1 MFFFENRNRLNAFRK
16 INGLFRERPAAQY
29 DGRYAV
35 RNGREDLLK
44 LGRKENSP
52 GDYIQ
57 KVHKYRHQMTEAD
70 RATLWNKLYSQLWGY
85 VKSRPQNWTRTEIVE
100 AFKNLR

>member
-1 MFFFENRNRLNAFRK
+1 VFAETNRT
-16 INGLFRERPAAQY
+16 FRERPVAQY
-29 DGRYAV
+29 DGRYTV

-52 GDYIQ
+52 GDFIQ
-57 KVHKYRHQMTEAD
+57 KVYKYRHQMNEAD

-100 AFKNLR
+100 TFKNIR